1 MFPRALIEQ
10 QKEAIQKDI
19 TNNLKQQGF
28 NDDMVKSYFE
38 KWSDDLEEKGLFQV
52 RSGLIL
58 DKLARDYEIE
68 SDESDLDKKLDELAA
83 QSGMEKDQ
91 LANYYNGNE
100 TLKRNCST

>member
-1 MFPRALIEQ
+1 
-10 QKEAIQKDI
+10 
-19 TNNLKQQGF
+19 
-28 NDDMVKSYFE
+28 MVKSYFE

-100 TLKRNCST
+100 TLKRNMLYVIREEKTFDRLFQDLKIK